1 MRILKFVIA
10 GLLIAGLGAAV
21 AAAVNQQSQGSSRS
35 AAAATTTTGA
45 VTTTK
50 DSTEADDEQAAD
62 DEQGEQA
69 ADDEQGEQEAKD
81 EKVEKNDE
89 SATERGDAEQDEA
102 KGDEKQDEAK
112 SDDKDDVDVKVT
124 GILTKTPKGYA
135 VGARKVSFGPPWY
148 ASQSSLVQQRLGK
161 SVTVI
166 GKADDE
172 DDGLSVRAI
181 DGAVYRAQGK
191 PPWAGKRGHHKTK
204 PCKKE
209 DCD

>member
-21 AAAVNQQSQGSSRS
+21 AAAVNQQSQGSSQS
-35 AAAATTTTGA
+35 AAAATTITGA
-45 VTTTK
+45 VTTTR

-62 DEQGEQA
+62 DEQGEQ
-69 ADDEQGEQEAKD
+69 EAKD
-81 EKVEKNDE
+81 EKGEKNDE
-89 SATERGDAEQDEA
+89 SATEQGDEKQDEA

>member
-21 AAAVNQQSQGSSRS
+21 AAAVNQQSQGSSQS
-35 AAAATTTTGA
+35 AAAATTITGA
-45 VTTTK
+45 VTTTR

-81 EKVEKNDE
+81 EKGEKNDE
-89 SATERGDAEQDEA
+89 SATEQ
-102 KGDEKQDEAK
+102 GDEKQDEAK

>member
-62 DEQGEQA
+62 DEQGEQ
-69 ADDEQGEQEAKD
+69 EAKD
-81 EKVEKNDE
+81 EKGEKNDE
-89 SATERGDAEQDEA
+89 SATEQ
-102 KGDEKQDEAK
+102 GDEKQDEAK